1 MFNIYWWGRHV
12 LQLHSSYLIN
22 TIHQTNASK
31 TWNCD
36 LNIQYHTETVEDN
49 FKNDRDTQTMHK
61 DSVTTEQNMAAILL

>member
-1 MFNIYWWGRHV
+1 M
-12 LQLHSSYLIN
+12 
-22 TIHQTNASK
+22 HQTNASK

-36 LNIQYHTETVEDN
+36 LNIQYRTETVEDN